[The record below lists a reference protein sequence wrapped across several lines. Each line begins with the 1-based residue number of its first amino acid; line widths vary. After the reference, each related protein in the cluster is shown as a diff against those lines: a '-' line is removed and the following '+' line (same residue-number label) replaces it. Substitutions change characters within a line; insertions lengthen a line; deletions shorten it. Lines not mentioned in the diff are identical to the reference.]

1 MLMTS
6 QYMLFDSRGAF
17 DAALAAI
24 NQRDGFTAQGT
35 AEDVTAEDV
44 TVSWAPVQRD
54 AAGRYVLE
62 VPPGG
67 IPESV
72 AGFVVGQPAL
82 PCAVVP

>member
-6 QYMLFDSRGAF
+6 QYMLFDSRAAF

-24 NQRDGFTAQGT
+24 NQRDGFTAQGI
-35 AEDVTAEDV
+35 AEDV

-67 IPESV
+67 IPE
-72 AGFVVGQPAL
+72 ATIGYVVGQPAL
-82 PCAVVP
+82 PCAVVL

>member
-35 AEDVTAEDV
+35 AEDVT
-44 TVSWAPVQRD
+44 VSWAPVQRD

-62 VPPGG
+62 VPPAG
-67 IPESV
+67 IPE
-72 AGFVVGQPAL
+72 ATIGYVVGQPAL